1 MTKKNK
7 FPMPFIIS
15 SQEAAKRIVHGMGKD
30 DFEISFPKRLIIPM
44 KLLKLLPNKIY
55 FFLLNKII

>member
-1 MTKKNK
+1 
-7 FPMPFIIS
+7 MPFIIS
-15 SQEAAKRIVHGMGKD
+15 SQEAAKRIMHGMGKD